1 MSMTGAETVM
11 MSLSVIV
18 VSSSIFDDK
27 FNSQYSLTDKKAIY
41 IINTS
46 QLGPQIYELA
56 ANSVEE
62 KKRYLRSHNYFL
74 LILGMIFLK
83 LCCCLVG
90 VLAISGPD

>member
-1 MSMTGAETVM
+1 MSMTGTETVM

-18 VSSSIFDDK
+18 VSSFDDK
-27 FNSQYSLTDKKAIY
+27 FNSRYSFTDKKAIY

-74 LILGMIFLK
+74 LMLGIIFLK
-83 LCCCLVG
+83 LCCCSVG
-90 VLAISGPD
+90 V